1 MLISFSLKVLIFN
14 ESKSGVAGLL
24 LNNWPRLKE
33 DPIHIYIY
41 IYIYRQ
47 GPASISL
54 QIQVKV
60 SDIAEVR
67 AESPRADVL
76 YTFNGYEIN
85 IFFQGKGL
93 F

>member
-33 DPIHIYIY
+33 DPIYIY
-41 IYIYRQ
+41 FIYIYRQ
-47 GPASISL
+47 VPASISL